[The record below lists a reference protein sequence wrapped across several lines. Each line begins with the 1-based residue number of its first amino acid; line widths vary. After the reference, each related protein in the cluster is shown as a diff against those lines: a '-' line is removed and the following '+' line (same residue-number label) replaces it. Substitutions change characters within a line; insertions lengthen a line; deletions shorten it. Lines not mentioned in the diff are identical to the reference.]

1 MRIAGHLSKL
11 VLTTAI
17 FAIAGYAHADTN
29 FDRIKQAV
37 EDYGQGG
44 VVVDEVNPTP
54 ISGLFQVVIGGEVI
68 HADATGRY
76 VLVNGRMVD
85 MAERRD
91 LTAEVLE
98 RLQRVSFSAMPK
110 DLAIV
115 TVRGTGRR
123 KIAVFEDPSCPICQQ
138 MQPVLDRLDDVTIYT
153 YTYPVIA
160 PQSIPAAVATWC
172 GPAASRDGQW
182 TAYMR
187 GAPLPAGIEPS
198 CVSAGDTVKAIVDF
212 GQSHGIQNT
221 PTMVLGSGQRVVG
234 AVSYEE
240 LIAALDQ

>member
-1 MRIAGHLSKL
+1 MRFAGHLSKL
-11 VLTTAI
+11 VVSVTLLATVGCAN
-17 FAIAGYAHADTN
+17 ADAN
-29 FDRIKQAV
+29 FERIKKAV
-37 EDYGQGG
+37 EDYAQGG

-54 ISGLFQVVIGGEVI
+54 IDGLFQVVIGGDVV
-68 HADATGRY
+68 HVDATGRY
-76 VLVNGRMVD
+76 ALVNGRMVD

-91 LTAEVLE
+91 LTAAVLE
-98 RLQRVSFSAMPK
+98 RLQRVSFAALPK

-123 KIAVFEDPSCPICQQ
+123 KIAVFEDPSCPVCQQ

-160 PQSIPAAVATWC
+160 PKSIPAAVATWC

-182 TAYMR
+182 AAYMR

-198 CVSAGDTVKAIVDF
+198 CMGAGDTVKAIVDF

-240 LIAALDQ
+240 LIAALDK

>member
-1 MRIAGHLSKL
+1 MRVTGLLSKL
-11 VLTTAI
+11 VLSTALSATVG
-17 FAIAGYAHADTN
+17 FAHADANLDRIKKAVEGYAH
-29 FDRIKQAV
+29 
-37 EDYGQGG
+37 GG
-44 VVVDEVNPTP
+44 VVVDEVNSTP
-54 ISGLFQVVIGGEVI
+54 ISGLFQVVIAGEVI
-68 HADATGRY
+68 HVDATGRY
-76 VLVNGRMVD
+76 VLVNGRMLD

-91 LTAEVLE
+91 LTAEVLD
-98 RLQRVSFSAMPK
+98 RIQRVSFEAMPK

-115 TVRGTGRR
+115 TVRGSGRR
-123 KIAVFEDPSCPICQQ
+123 KIAVFEDPSCPVCQQ
-138 MQPVLDRLDDVTIYT
+138 MQPVLDRLEDVTIYT
-153 YTYPVIA
+153 YTYPVIS

-198 CVSAGDTVKAIVDF
+198 CVGAGDTVKAIVDF

-234 AVSYEE
+234 AVSYED